1 MKMLIFS
8 LSLLFF
14 FCCSKNQEYNDLDEG
29 DSVFFGLND
38 TIYLKTEFSEC
49 GEWGGSQEFMKIYS
63 NENHSF
69 LDYKKTKADCNKIDK
84 KRGYPLQN
92 KEFDKIF
99 KLNDKEKKSILRYI
113 QRLIKSKSNEK
124 LMANFGN
131 FFSVTNSDSTLLI
144 KVFDNNEY
152 NIESYNM
159 LLKDLGIT
167 SKKRD

>member
-1 MKMLIFS
+1 M
-8 LSLLFF
+8 
-14 FCCSKNQEYNDLDEG
+14 
-29 DSVFFGLND
+29 
-38 TIYLKTEFSEC
+38 
-49 GEWGGSQEFMKIYS
+49 
-63 NENHSF
+63 
-69 LDYKKTKADCNKIDK
+69 
-84 KRGYPLQN
+84 QN